1 MESNKIYN
9 EFDLSEDEYN
19 EHRYGLVDPY
29 FIVHSE
35 PYKCSVLYFDG
46 DDGVVL
52 FTSPSE
58 IFDFKGFST
67 ELIDCSYCDVSLKH
81 MSEILEILND
91 FESEILERQKN

>member
-1 MESNKIYN
+1 MKSNKIYK
-9 EFDLSEDEYN
+9 EFDLTEYEYKEYRKYLTKSN
-19 EHRYGLVDPY
+19 
-29 FIVHSE
+29 FFVHSE

-91 FESEILERQKN
+91 FEIEDIEDET

>member
-1 MESNKIYN
+1 MESNKIYK
-9 EFDLSEDEYN
+9 EFNLSEDEYN
-19 EHRYGLVDPY
+19 EHRYGLADPY

-58 IFDFKGFST
+58 IFDLKGFST

-91 FESEILERQKN
+91 FEIEDIEVET

>member
-1 MESNKIYN
+1 MESNKIYK

-19 EHRYGLVDPY
+19 EHRYSLADPY

-35 PYKCSVLYFDG
+35 PYKFSFLYFYWYY
-46 DDGVVL
+46 GVVL
-52 FTSPSE
+52 FITPAE
-58 IFDFKGFST
+58 IFDTTGFST

-91 FESEILERQKN
+91 FEIEDIEDET

>member
-9 EFDLSEDEYN
+9 KFDINEDEYN
-19 EHRYGLVDPY
+19 EHRYGLAGSY

-58 IFDFKGFST
+58 IFDLKGFST

-91 FESEILERQKN
+91 FEIEDIEDET

>member
-1 MESNKIYN
+1 MKSNKIYN

-19 EHRYGLVDPY
+19 EHRYSLADPY

-52 FTSPSE
+52 FTTPAE
-58 IFDFKGFST
+58 IFDTTGFST
-67 ELIDCSYCDVSLKH
+67 ELIDCSYCDVSLKS

-91 FESEILERQKN
+91 FEIEDIEDET